1 MPVASFAFCRS
12 LPSHVECNDVAMV
25 AELASLP
32 KQIHF
37 ASVVVDEF
45 VLLCNV
51 RDNLL
56 VGVSLHAC
64 RIAYGSWQL
73 LYFHCITVSHKFTG
87 TTTKPFLS
95 SRRPV
100 HGGRRFSGIMG
111 TMLYRLVP
119 YQLQGEYECITK
131 RSF

>member
-1 MPVASFAFCRS
+1 MPHARARLNQHRMLQVISFAFCRS

-87 TTTKPFLS
+87 NNN
-95 SRRPV
+95 
-100 HGGRRFSGIMG
+100 
-111 TMLYRLVP
+111 
-119 YQLQGEYECITK
+119 
-131 RSF
+131 